1 MRLGL
6 LIFGIDDHILDN
18 IPEDVAKRQ
27 TVIYNFLGLMLLV
40 LSLIGASAGLIYG
53 IIIFGHWGLAIGCS
67 IFLGLVFFLLLQLLL
82 FLSLQTRYAS
92 LKQQLS
98 QMEEVFKKYPSE
110 NLGGISDEE
119 ALEIVSKNRMNW
131 RGASKGT
138 TNPFHFSQILISTA
152 VVSLSL
158 LLSFLSANAVELF
171 IFRKPVNQEL
181 HRIKQSEQLIGLAKL
196 QENPKKARFSE
207 QEMEAYWTLKMVSEQ
222 PNNEFKFIDCYSL
235 LLVFDV
241 LQTGLGNTKIL
252 IDLLFAVLF
261 LVPYVAVKKSD
272 EISGGIFLKEV
283 VINSMSSA
291 LLMHLLSG
299 RTIEKSL
306 QKIKNEFDYHKAL
319 GKK

>member
-18 IPEDVAKRQ
+18 IPEDVAKKQ
-27 TVIYNFLGLMLLV
+27 TLIYNFLGLMLLV
-40 LSLIGASAGLIYG
+40 LSLIGAAAGLIYG
-53 IIIFGHWGLAIGCS
+53 IIIFGHWGLAIGCAC
-67 IFLGLVFFLLLQLLL
+67 FLGLVFFLLLQLLL
-82 FLSLQTRYAS
+82 FLSFQTRYTS
-92 LKQQLS
+92 LKQELS
-98 QMEEVFKKYPSE
+98 QMEEVYKNYPSE
-110 NLGGISDEE
+110 NLRGISDEE
-119 ALEIVSKNRMNW
+119 ALEIVSKYRMTW
-131 RGASKGT
+131 RGAPKETS
-138 TNPFHFSQILISTA
+138 NPFHFSQILISTA
-152 VVSLSL
+152 VVSLTL

-181 HRIKQSEQLIGLAKL
+181 HRIKQSEHLNGLAKL
-196 QENPKKARFSE
+196 QENQSTTRFAE
-207 QEMEAYWTLKMVSEQ
+207 QKMEAYWTLKMVSEQ
-222 PNNEFKFIDCYSL
+222 PNYEFKFIDCYSL
-235 LLVFDV
+235 LLV
-241 LQTGLGNTKIL
+241 QTGLGNTKVL

-261 LVPYVAVKKSD
+261 LVPYIAVKKSD
-272 EISGGIFLKEV
+272 EISGGVFLKEV

>member
-181 HRIKQSEQLIGLAKL
+181 HRIK
-196 QENPKKARFSE
+196 
-207 QEMEAYWTLKMVSEQ
+207 MVSEQ

-241 LQTGLGNTKIL
+241 LQTGLGNTKVL